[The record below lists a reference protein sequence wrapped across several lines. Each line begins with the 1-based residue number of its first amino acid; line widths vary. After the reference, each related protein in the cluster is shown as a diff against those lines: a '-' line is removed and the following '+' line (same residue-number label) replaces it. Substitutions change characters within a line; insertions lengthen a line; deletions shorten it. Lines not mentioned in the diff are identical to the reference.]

1 MIVKNILQQKPQ
13 GHGVVHVSP
22 DATIAAAVAML
33 AEHRIGAM
41 VAVYE
46 GGAIAGILSERDV
59 IRGLAEK
66 GVALLN
72 GKVSELM
79 TANVLTCHEEDGID
93 SLMETMT
100 SKRIRHLP
108 VVDRSN
114 RLIGIVTIGD
124 VVKTSLDAAHAQVND
139 LRDYVGAVR

>member
-22 DATIAAAVAML
+22 DATISAAIAML

-41 VAVYE
+41 VAVFE

-59 IRGLAEK
+59 IRGLSQK
-66 GVALLN
+66 GSAILN
-72 GKVSELM
+72 DKVRDLM
-79 TANVLTCHEEDGID
+79 TTNVLTCHEEDSID

-108 VVDRSN
+108 VVDRAD

-124 VVKTSLDAAHAQVND
+124 VVKTSLDLAHAQVAD